1 MGLHGLDRHAGSTQS
16 GEAGMAEFVASAM
29 DESLNKAHVG
39 GLERLLV
46 VRAKQTGKS
55 SLENE
60 PIPKWKLTD
69 PGDAAYVPPSAVQ
82 APLSH

>member
-39 GLERLLV
+39 GLARTSTRCAGEADRKVLV
-46 VRAKQTGKS
+46 GKRTYTKMEIDRS
-55 SLENE
+55 
-60 PIPKWKLTD
+60 
-69 PGDAAYVPPSAVQ
+69 G
-82 APLSH
+82 